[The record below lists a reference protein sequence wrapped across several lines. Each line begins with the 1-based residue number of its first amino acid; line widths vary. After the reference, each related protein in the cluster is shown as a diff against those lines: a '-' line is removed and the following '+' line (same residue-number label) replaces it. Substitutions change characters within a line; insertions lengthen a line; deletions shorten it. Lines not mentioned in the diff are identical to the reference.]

1 MKIISILPITIL
13 LIIGCSKKNN
23 LQDIVNK
30 NMIGLQ
36 ETIVLLDL
44 TSNQEIIFNSNLTNT
59 RTTPCS
65 TFKIWNSLIG
75 IENNLINSEYD
86 SFYKWDGITRSYPDW
101 NKDLNLQEAFKFS
114 CVPAYQNLANRIGIK
129 NMQAFINEINYGDRD
144 ISSGLDIFWL
154 PRPKKKSILISPKEQ
169 AILIKQLVNN
179 KLAFSDK
186 SKQILKNLMLFKTTE
201 NGTIYGKTGSGQN
214 INDITDNNI
223 GWYVGYVTSKN
234 GKYAFACLIH
244 GKEIGGKDAMAL
256 VEKILTESKLL

>member
-1 MKIISILPITIL
+1 ML
-13 LIIGCSKKNN
+13 LITGCSKSNN
-23 LQDIVNK
+23 FQDIVKK
-30 NMIGLQ
+30 NMNGL
-36 ETIVLLDL
+36 EGTIVLLDL
-44 TSNQEIIFNSNLTNT
+44 TSNQEIIINSNLANT

-75 IENNLINSEYD
+75 IENNLINSEND
-86 SFYKWDGITRSYPDW
+86 PFYKWDGITRSYPDW

-114 CVPAYQNLANRIGIK
+114 CVPAYQNLAKRIGIK
-129 NMQAFINEINYGDRD
+129 NMQASIDKLNYGDRD

-179 KLAFSDK
+179 QLAFSDK
-186 SKQILKNLMLFKTTE
+186 STQILKTIMLCKITE

-223 GWYVGYVTSKN
+223 GWYVGYVISKN
-234 GKYAFACLIH
+234 GNYAFACLIH
-244 GKEIGGKDAMAL
+244 GKKIAGKDSRAL
-256 VEKILTESKLL
+256 VEKILTESNFI